1 MSRNIISPSK
11 EEEGKLLQY
20 FNTGDYKNA
29 EILAQEITN
38 KYPNHPFGWRILSII
53 LAMIGKFENS
63 LIASQKLIE
72 IAPEIPSSYI
82 NMGGSYQALRKFQ
95 DSEKYY
101 RHAIYLDNRNLSA
114 NLNLGIVLFKLNRKE
129 ESEEVL
135 KKVLLIDFDPQANSS
150 SSIGLEVS
158 AETKTIYDLLS
169 DSIELE
175 ECIHKSKLSFL
186 DIIPSHIDLVGIEIE
201 YVNVMEREYL
211 LRKAIEKI
219 KVDYDFIIID
229 CPPSLGLL
237 TINALSASD
246 SVIIPIQCE
255 YLALEGLGKLLNTI
269 KNIQKIHNKNLSI
282 EGLLLTMYDT
292 RLNLSNQV
300 RKEVKIHF
308 NEMVFKTVIYRNVK
322 LGEATSFGKS
332 IIDYDVSSRG
342 ANNYLNLAKELLLKF

>member
-1 MSRNIISPSK
+1 MGKVIAISNQK
-11 EEEGKLLQY
+11 GGVGK
-20 FNTGDYKNA
+20 T
-29 EILAQEITN
+29 TT
-38 KYPNHPFGWRILSII
+38 SV
-53 LAMIGKFENS
+53 
-63 LIASQKLIE
+63 
-72 IAPEIPSSYI
+72 
-82 NMGGSYQALRKFQ
+82 
-95 DSEKYY
+95 
-101 RHAIYLDNRNLSA
+101 NLSA
-114 NLNLGIVLFKLNRKE
+114 SLAAYE
-129 ESEEVL
+129 

-308 NEMVFKTVIYRNVK
+308 NEMVFKTIVHRNVK

-332 IIDYDVSSRG
+332 IIDYDVSSKG
-342 ANNYLNLAKELLLKF
+342 ANNYLNLARELISKN

>member
-1 MSRNIISPSK
+1 MGKVIAISNQK
-11 EEEGKLLQY
+11 GGVGK
-20 FNTGDYKNA
+20 T
-29 EILAQEITN
+29 TT
-38 KYPNHPFGWRILSII
+38 SV
-53 LAMIGKFENS
+53 
-63 LIASQKLIE
+63 
-72 IAPEIPSSYI
+72 
-82 NMGGSYQALRKFQ
+82 
-95 DSEKYY
+95 
-101 RHAIYLDNRNLSA
+101 NLSA
-114 NLNLGIVLFKLNRKE
+114 SLAAYE
-129 ESEEVL
+129 

-282 EGLLLTMYDT
+282 EGLLLTMFDT

>member
-1 MSRNIISPSK
+1 MVGKVIAISNQK
-11 EEEGKLLQY
+11 GGVGK
-20 FNTGDYKNA
+20 T
-29 EILAQEITN
+29 TT
-38 KYPNHPFGWRILSII
+38 SV
-53 LAMIGKFENS
+53 
-63 LIASQKLIE
+63 
-72 IAPEIPSSYI
+72 
-82 NMGGSYQALRKFQ
+82 
-95 DSEKYY
+95 
-101 RHAIYLDNRNLSA
+101 NLSA
-114 NLNLGIVLFKLNRKE
+114 SLAAYE
-129 ESEEVL
+129 

>member
-1 MSRNIISPSK
+1 MGKVIAISNQK
-11 EEEGKLLQY
+11 GGVGK
-20 FNTGDYKNA
+20 T
-29 EILAQEITN
+29 TT
-38 KYPNHPFGWRILSII
+38 SV
-53 LAMIGKFENS
+53 
-63 LIASQKLIE
+63 
-72 IAPEIPSSYI
+72 
-82 NMGGSYQALRKFQ
+82 
-95 DSEKYY
+95 
-101 RHAIYLDNRNLSA
+101 NLSA
-114 NLNLGIVLFKLNRKE
+114 SLAAYE
-129 ESEEVL
+129 

-300 RKEVKIHF
+300 RKEVKVHF

>member
-1 MSRNIISPSK
+1 MGKVIAISNQK
-11 EEEGKLLQY
+11 GGVGK
-20 FNTGDYKNA
+20 T
-29 EILAQEITN
+29 TT
-38 KYPNHPFGWRILSII
+38 SV
-53 LAMIGKFENS
+53 
-63 LIASQKLIE
+63 
-72 IAPEIPSSYI
+72 
-82 NMGGSYQALRKFQ
+82 
-95 DSEKYY
+95 
-101 RHAIYLDNRNLSA
+101 NLSA
-114 NLNLGIVLFKLNRKE
+114 SLAAYE
-129 ESEEVL
+129 

-219 KVDYDFIIID
+219 KVDYDFIVID

>member
-1 MSRNIISPSK
+1 MGKVIAISNQK
-11 EEEGKLLQY
+11 GGVGK
-20 FNTGDYKNA
+20 T
-29 EILAQEITN
+29 TT
-38 KYPNHPFGWRILSII
+38 SV
-53 LAMIGKFENS
+53 
-63 LIASQKLIE
+63 
-72 IAPEIPSSYI
+72 
-82 NMGGSYQALRKFQ
+82 
-95 DSEKYY
+95 
-101 RHAIYLDNRNLSA
+101 NLSA
-114 NLNLGIVLFKLNRKE
+114 SLAAYE
-129 ESEEVL
+129 

-175 ECIHKSKLSFL
+175 ECIHKTKLSFL

-211 LRKAIEKI
+211 LRKAIKKI

>member
-1 MSRNIISPSK
+1 MGKVIAISNQK
-11 EEEGKLLQY
+11 GGVGK
-20 FNTGDYKNA
+20 T
-29 EILAQEITN
+29 TT
-38 KYPNHPFGWRILSII
+38 SV
-53 LAMIGKFENS
+53 
-63 LIASQKLIE
+63 
-72 IAPEIPSSYI
+72 
-82 NMGGSYQALRKFQ
+82 
-95 DSEKYY
+95 
-101 RHAIYLDNRNLSA
+101 NLSA
-114 NLNLGIVLFKLNRKE
+114 SLAAYE
-129 ESEEVL
+129 

-246 SVIIPIQCE
+246 SVIIPIQCQ

-308 NEMVFKTVIYRNVK
+308 NEMVFKAVIYRNVK

>member
-1 MSRNIISPSK
+1 MGKVIAISNQK
-11 EEEGKLLQY
+11 GGVGK
-20 FNTGDYKNA
+20 T
-29 EILAQEITN
+29 TT
-38 KYPNHPFGWRILSII
+38 SV
-53 LAMIGKFENS
+53 
-63 LIASQKLIE
+63 
-72 IAPEIPSSYI
+72 
-82 NMGGSYQALRKFQ
+82 
-95 DSEKYY
+95 
-101 RHAIYLDNRNLSA
+101 NLSA
-114 NLNLGIVLFKLNRKE
+114 SLAAYE
-129 ESEEVL
+129 

-308 NEMVFKTVIYRNVK
+308 NEKVFKTVIYRNVK